1 MNRLNLKRLLSGR
14 KKHII
19 FYWAVKILYNE
30 EDILE
35 QDDETDKYIKALDD
49 FDVDD
54 MEEELKPVG
63 NVESEE
69 YRR

>member
-1 MNRLNLKRLLSGR
+1 MNRLNLKRLLSWR

-35 QDDETDKYIKALDD
+35 QDDETDKYIKVLDD
-49 FDVDD
+49 FDVDVI
-54 MEEELKPVG
+54 EEELKPVG